1 MPLSAI
7 HGDTILQRCQCAGPP
22 VWSPAPILL
31 WLCQA
36 EALRFDDVR
45 NTDLLIDVDGDGEGD
60 GDGSSATASWNS
72 LMTHV
77 HHEAALKAL
86 GEDLDPLFTVGG
98 VWEADLRRTS
108 AGWRISR
115 TSVRPLWMSGTAPQ
129 PAANA

>member
-1 MPLSAI
+1 MESP
-7 HGDTILQRCQCAGPP
+7 HGSSVGADAVRQSQ
-22 VWSPAPILL
+22 
-31 WLCQA
+31 QA
-36 EALRFDDVR
+36 VEDWAVIQYL
-45 NTDLLIDVDGDGEGD
+45 NTDLLIDVDGDGEGDGD